1 MTIRLCMVC
10 RDYNET
16 LYKVCSCF
24 DSVLCED
31 CLSISNT
38 TNIHLCPICRRNLK
52 IRFIRDY
59 SRYCKLLIPTLLINL
74 LAIFIPLIYPIYNL
88 IHFYNGE
95 TLMVFLITLYAV
107 LLLQPIISYRISTE
121 FKIRHRKYL
130 FSKVIMMILF
140 IPILFLFDKRDRHL
154 CYVLLYIIPFY
165 IFPNLCITLLDII
178 DKKKAYKTYLNNKTI
193 TRQIKFEKIQN
204 SS

>member
-1 MTIRLCMVC
+1 MTLRLCMVC

-38 TNIHLCPICRRNLK
+38 SNIHNCPICRRNLK

-59 SRYCKLLIPTLLINL
+59 IRYCKLLIPNL
-74 LAIFIPLIYPIYNL
+74 LVNILVIIIPLIYPIHILINEYN
-88 IHFYNGE
+88 E
-95 TLMVFLITLYAV
+95 KTLTLFIITLYSV
-107 LLLQPIISYRISTE
+107 VLLQPIISYRISNE
-121 FKIRHRKYL
+121 LKIEHIKYL
-130 FSKVIMMILF
+130 LSKLIIMIFL
-140 IPILFLFDKRDRHL
+140 IPLLFLFEKKNRNL
-154 CYVLLYIIPFY
+154 FYLALYIIPFY
-165 IFPNLCITLLDII
+165 VLPHFFIVLIDII
-178 DKKKAYKTYLNNKTI
+178 DKKQEFKNYLNNKTI

-204 SS
+204 